1 MYDEL
6 AAKRQRLLKKAYG
19 LLKESQE
26 CIFNAMVEEI
36 DGTEVLS
43 MELWTDKMSE
53 ILEDLVDYTNEV
65 IDEEAIADEF
75 LYGRM

>member
-6 AAKRQRLLKKAYG
+6 AAKRQRLLKKAYE

-26 CIFNAMVEEI
+26 CIFGAMYDET
-36 DGTEVLS
+36 DGAEVLS

-53 ILEDLVDYTNEV
+53 ILEDLVNYANEV
-65 IDEEAIADEF
+65 VDEIKIADEF

>member
-1 MYDEL
+1 MHDEL

-19 LLKESQE
+19 LLKESQA

-43 MELWTDKMSE
+43 MELWTNKMSE